1 MKDLQYRS
9 VNEEENNVVL
19 YNKASG
25 ETSVLDYNEDT
36 SLMYIYGPR
45 ISTHFN
51 FLPLN
56 YSYISISDG
65 DKYLN
70 NLDDKGNRHVWNSK
84 LVPLIEQENAFNM
97 LNNIVAN
104 RTLSFKEI
112 GYLSGGYLK
121 LYMNILECISAM
133 KNGSNIF
140 WQLPEAHLHPSA
152 QCELPNLFL
161 DILSKGKATKPFV
174 ITSNSEHIV
183 LRTMKL
189 IREGKLKHNKVSIM
203 HMDIK

>member
-84 LVPLIEQENAFNM
+84 LVPLIEQETAFNM

-112 GYLSGGYLK
+112 IEKSGGGAIDKFL
-121 LYMNILECISAM
+121 
-133 KNGSNIF
+133 GGF
-140 WQLPEAHLHPSA
+140 FG
-152 QCELPNLFL
+152 LFRAAL
-161 DILSKGKATKPFV
+161 MVLILSILGTMTALTEEEAWRSAVTRPYLEYSISLV
-174 ITSNSEHIV
+174 IPYLPDFINENVKINF
-183 LRTMKL
+183 
-189 IREGKLKHNKVSIM
+189 E
-203 HMDIK
+203 

>member
-56 YSYISISDG
+56 YSYISIGSDNDLTSKVNNIDKIPLG
-65 DKYLN
+65 DK
-70 NLDDKGNRHVWNSK
+70 KIGFS
-84 LVPLIEQENAFNM
+84 M
-97 LNNIVAN
+97 LNNIIAN
-104 RTLSFKEI
+104 KTLKFEEI
-112 GYLSGGYLK
+112 NYLSGGYLR
-121 LYMNILECISAM
+121 LYVNILECLDAIE
-133 KNGSNIF
+133 NGSNIF

>member
-56 YSYISISDG
+56 YSYISIGSDNDLTSKVNNIDKIPLG
-65 DKYLN
+65 DK
-70 NLDDKGNRHVWNSK
+70 KIGFS
-84 LVPLIEQENAFNM
+84 M
-97 LNNIVAN
+97 LNNIIAN
-104 RTLSFKEI
+104 KTLKFEEI
-112 GYLSGGYLK
+112 TYLSGGYLR
-121 LYMNILECISAM
+121 LYVNILECLDAI

-174 ITSNSEHIV
+174 ITSNSENIV